1 MRCECCDRILSDL
14 EATSKF
20 KGSGT
25 YTNMCTTCIRSLPDD
40 VEVVNRSDLEEDVYD
55 EDFEEADDGD
65 EEE

>member
-1 MRCECCDRILSDL
+1 
-14 EATSKF
+14 
-20 KGSGT
+20 
-25 YTNMCTTCIRSLPDD
+25 MCTTCIRSLPDD